1 MLEDNNKLPSSESSP
16 EGREKVSDA
25 RWEAQHRYSQTEK
38 FKQAIKRYRNK
49 PEVRQKIKEWH
60 QEYAAKKAAERRKAR
75 EAFEQTEEYKAIA
88 EAEKAIAEAK
98 AKARKQ
104 RELEYQ
110 REYRNRPGV
119 RERINKGQQAR
130 QHKKTELK
138 RKLKEEAPDIYELTF
153 RNQGENKSKQRI
165 DADLLPE
172 SEKEKLEKKR
182 EAARAYYQQNKER
195 YKEYYLKK
203 KNKDN

>member
-1 MLEDNNKLPSSESSP
+1 MIEDNNKLPSPKSSQ
-16 EGREKVSDA
+16 EGNERVSDA
-25 RWEAQHRYSQTEK
+25 RSKAQNRYSRTEK
-38 FKQAIKRYRNK
+38 FKQALQRYRSK
-49 PEVRQKIKEWH
+49 PEVRQKIKKWH
-60 QEYAAKKAAERRKAR
+60 QEYAAKKADERRKAR

-119 RERINKGQQAR
+119 RERINRGQQAR
-130 QHKKTELK
+130 QRKKTELK
-138 RKLKEEAPDIYELTF
+138 RTLREESPELYEITF
-153 RNQGENKSKQRI
+153 KTGGTKSKQRI

-182 EAARAYYQQNKER
+182 AAARAYYQQNKER

-203 KNKDN
+203 KNQDD